1 MEPPKSD
8 SSKTLKAI
16 QNNLSFRPQ
25 FTKTVRHFL
34 GTVYWQLLHKAL
46 LSITFSGLDDD
57 LTTSFARL
65 GNPFSDPVGVEDLVQ
80 NELEF

>member
-1 MEPPKSD
+1 MHVTIPEMYWQHLEDTVLVKTTVFLDKS
-8 SSKTLKAI
+8 
-16 QNNLSFRPQ
+16 P
-25 FTKTVRHFL
+25 
-34 GTVYWQLLHKAL
+34 YWQLLHKAL

-57 LTTSFARL
+57 PTTSFARL

>member
-1 MEPPKSD
+1 MTTTTPKSD
-8 SSKTLKAI
+8 SGPLKPFRI
-16 QNNLSFRPQ
+16 TSLRPQ
-25 FTKTVRHFL
+25 FTKTVRPFL

-57 LTTSFARL
+57 PTTSFARL
-65 GNPFSDPVGVEDLVQ
+65 GNPFSDLVGVEDLVQ

>member
-1 MEPPKSD
+1 MHVTIPEMYWQHLED
-8 SSKTLKAI
+8 TVLVKTTVF
-16 QNNLSFRPQ
+16 FRQMP
-25 FTKTVRHFL
+25 
-34 GTVYWQLLHKAL
+34 YWQLLHKAL

-57 LTTSFARL
+57 PTTSFARL

>member
-1 MEPPKSD
+1 MHATISELYRQLRGHGFSENNRFLDKS
-8 SSKTLKAI
+8 
-16 QNNLSFRPQ
+16 P
-25 FTKTVRHFL
+25 
-34 GTVYWQLLHKAL
+34 YWQLLHKAL